1 MIPLSTAISS
11 GLTWRKI
18 PHSRNYE
25 LVLNGEV
32 VGTLMRPSVWSCKFL
47 AETRDGR
54 WTFRRGG
61 FLGSGAEIVDSAEQD
76 SAEQQI
82 ATFKANWGGGG
93 MLTFT
98 DGQTFHV
105 WSKGWWRPVWSVMT
119 QSEQLVFQLHRR
131 EKTVEVAPG
140 LTLPAG
146 RLSLLLMFV
155 WYRVLQSEED
165 AAAVAVMAAS

>member
-1 MIPLSTAISS
+1 MIPLSSAISS
-11 GLTWRKI
+11 GLAWRKI
-18 PHSRNYE
+18 PRSRNYE

-32 VGTLMRPSVWSCKFL
+32 VGTLVRPSVWSCKVL
-47 AETRDGR
+47 AETQDGR

-61 FLGSGAEIVDSAEQD
+61 FLGSGAEIADS
-76 SAEQQI
+76 SEQQI
-82 ATFKANWGGGG
+82 ATFKTSWGGGG

-98 DGQTFHV
+98 DGQTFHLRC
-105 WSKGWWRPVWSVMT
+105 KGWWHPVWSVVT
-119 QSEQLVFQLHRR
+119 QSEQPVFQLHRS
-131 EKTVEVAPG
+131 EKTVEISPG
-140 LTLPAG
+140 VTPLHG